1 MGSVTLARG
10 AVGVR
15 ELLFQSVAF
24 MGCGATIVS
33 SLPLTMAYAGGAAI
47 VSGILCLLALLTVAL
62 SIGALAR
69 HLPTAGSFS
78 TYAAQAIHPAAG
90 FLVGWAYALLA
101 LLTEPLLALVLA
113 ATLAATSPFPHAL
126 WWLYALAAIG
136 IVSAFGYLS
145 IRTSALANVVLGI
158 FELTVFAVLS
168 VWLIFS
174 AGHRNTV
181 AVFSTRFA
189 DIPHHTGF
197 GGVIVGMIFTV
208 LAFGGFEAAAP
219 LAEEARTPRRT
230 IGRAVLV
237 ALLLVAAVEL
247 LSIYAATVYYGP
259 SKMGQFSRIGGGLG
273 ANWELLAT
281 KVWGVG
287 WVLVL
292 IAVLNSCLANANAGA
307 NTATRTIYAFGRIRI
322 LPPMTAA
329 VHPRSRSPYVAV
341 TIQVAL
347 AALVTFGLGFRY
359 GTDDAFGIIG
369 TLTGIV
375 FALLYIVI
383 NISCIMYLWRRQ
395 RDEFTW
401 WRHGLIPVIGILV
414 LLPVFFAGAGL
425 PVFSFI
431 TPIAAPFSYAG
442 SAIAAWMIIGLAYL
456 SYLIKRRPERLAD
469 MTKVFLADQLPD
481 PGEQPEGDAG
491 ARPVGEGGAEVIGQ
505 GLGVVLPDRLV
516 EARDGQGDVT
526 GGPHRGAE
534 RHAVNGV
541 RPARRPG
548 QDAVDRGLP
557 RPVAPVHGG
566 ADRPRPAVR
575 ERPLG
580 EALDQPLADLPGVG
594 GFVPAVDRGEFPRQR
609 AVLAATATVPH
620 VPDRI
625 HADGPHGPGRQAGHD
640 GPERRQ
646 WLFPDAHVKLR
657 SLPRREPGQGGR
669 DQGFGPRAQ
678 GGLQRGKEFR

>member
-1 MGSVTLARG
+1 MADVTLARG
-10 AVGVR
+10 AVGLQ

-47 VSGILCLLALLTVAL
+47 ISGILCLLALLTVAL

-69 HLPTAGSFS
+69 HLPTAGSFA

-90 FLVGWAYALLA
+90 FLVGWGYALLA

-126 WWLYALAAIG
+126 WWLYGLAAIG

-145 IRTSALANVVLGI
+145 IQTSAMANVILGV

-168 VWLIFS
+168 LWLIFG
-174 AGHRNTV
+174 AGHRNTF

-189 DIPHHTGF
+189 DIGHHTGV
-197 GGVIVGMIFTV
+197 GGILVGMIFTV

-219 LAEEARTPRRT
+219 LAEEARAPRRT
-230 IGRAVLV
+230 VGRAVLV

-281 KVWGVG
+281 KVWGAG

-307 NTATRTIYAFGRIRI
+307 NTATRTIYAFGRIAI
-322 LPPMTAA
+322 LAPRTAA

-341 TIQVAL
+341 TIQVGL
-347 AALVTFGLGFRY
+347 AAAVTLGLGFGY

-375 FALLYIVI
+375 FALLYMVI
-383 NISCIMYLWRRQ
+383 NVSCIMYFWRRR

-401 WRHGLIPVIGILV
+401 WRHGLVPVIGIGV
-414 LLPVFFAGAGL
+414 LLPVFFAGAGI

-442 SAIAAWMIIGLAYL
+442 PVVAAWMVIGLGYLGYL
-456 SYLIKRRPERLAD
+456 SRRHPRRLAG
-469 MTKVFLADQLPD
+469 TSKVFLAD
-481 PGEQPEGDAG
+481 
-491 ARPVGEGGAEVIGQ
+491 
-505 GLGVVLPDRLV
+505 
-516 EARDGQGDVT
+516 
-526 GGPHRGAE
+526 
-534 RHAVNGV
+534 
-541 RPARRPG
+541 
-548 QDAVDRGLP
+548 
-557 RPVAPVHGG
+557 
-566 ADRPRPAVR
+566 
-575 ERPLG
+575 
-580 EALDQPLADLPGVG
+580 
-594 GFVPAVDRGEFPRQR
+594 
-609 AVLAATATVPH
+609 
-620 VPDRI
+620 
-625 HADGPHGPGRQAGHD
+625 
-640 GPERRQ
+640 
-646 WLFPDAHVKLR
+646 
-657 SLPRREPGQGGR
+657 
-669 DQGFGPRAQ
+669 
-678 GGLQRGKEFR
+678 